1 MEHIMTN
8 PAKPGRLQGGA
19 TLLEAMIGIL
29 IFSLGILALVGMQA
43 LAIKQ
48 VNDAKYRA
56 DASFFA
62 NQIIGEMWVNRANPV
77 GDFAYP
83 GTGAPPAAL
92 ANWITSV
99 ENGLPGI
106 SAGTN
111 RPTVT
116 VVPGAIAN
124 NWTVTVTVFWQP
136 PAAATPHRH
145 VTIAYIN
152 NG

>member
-1 MEHIMTN
+1 MEPTL
-8 PAKPGRLQGGA
+8 PDLKKPGRLQGGA

-62 NQIIGEMWVNRANPV
+62 NQIIGEMWVNRTNLANY
-77 GDFAYP
+77 AYA
-83 GTGAPPAAL
+83 GGGGPPAAL
-92 ANWITSV
+92 ANWVTSV
-99 ENGLPGI
+99 QNGLPGVTG
-106 SAGTN
+106 AVN
-111 RPTVT
+111 QPTVT
-116 VVPGAIAN
+116 VAGT
-124 NWTVTVTVFWQP
+124 TVTVTVFWQP
-136 PAAATPHRH
+136 PAATAAHRH

-152 NG
+152 G

>member
-1 MEHIMTN
+1 MERTMPN
-8 PAKPGRLQGGA
+8 SAKPARLQGGA
-19 TLLEAMIGIL
+19 TLLEAMVGIL

-62 NQIIGEMWVNRANPV
+62 NQLIGEMWVNRANL
-77 GDFAYP
+77 DTNFAYP
-83 GTGAPPAAL
+83 GTGTPPAAL
-92 ANWITSV
+92 ANWIAAV
-99 ENGLPGI
+99 ESGLPGI
-106 SAGTN
+106 DAGAN
-111 RPTVT
+111 RPQVT

-124 NWTVTVTVFWQP
+124 NWTVTVTVFWKP
-136 PAAATPHRH
+136 PAATAAHRH
-145 VTIAYIN
+145 VTMAYIN